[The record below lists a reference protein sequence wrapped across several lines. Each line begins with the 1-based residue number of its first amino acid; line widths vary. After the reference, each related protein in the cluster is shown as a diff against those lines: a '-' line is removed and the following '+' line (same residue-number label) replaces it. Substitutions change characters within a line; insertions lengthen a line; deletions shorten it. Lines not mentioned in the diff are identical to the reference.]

1 MRCIGRLE
9 RFQPFARP
17 RQRARGCLGADAPA
31 AAFRFAALSPVV
43 TGERGFDHAHKPVF
57 PRLSFYMDVAN
68 ALFSAA
74 LAYVITS

>member
-17 RQRARGCLGADAPA
+17 RQRPRGCLGTDAPA
-31 AAFRFAALSPVV
+31 AAFRFAAVSPVV
-43 TGERGFDHAHKPVF
+43 TGQRGFDHAHMPAF
-57 PRLSFYMDVAN
+57 PRLFLYIAVAH

-74 LAYVITS
+74 LAYVITL